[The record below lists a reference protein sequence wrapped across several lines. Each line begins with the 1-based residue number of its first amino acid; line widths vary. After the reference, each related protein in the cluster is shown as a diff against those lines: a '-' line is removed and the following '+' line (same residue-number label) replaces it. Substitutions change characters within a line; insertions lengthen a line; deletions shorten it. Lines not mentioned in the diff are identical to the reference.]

1 MISEKYKDCL
11 TYIDGYWK
19 NIIRDPKDP
28 NIKTKKDFLPIPY
41 PYIIPNDKKFSYIFY
56 WDTFFMFRGLL
67 GTDKEYLMKN
77 MVENFIYLFKKY
89 GVIPNFNGHASTG
102 RSQPPFLTSMIFDVY
117 NSSKNKTWLAKKIEF
132 AQLEYNHVWEDEE
145 NVYNHRVEGFEPLAK
160 YGDRDVGYAYA
171 SELESGWDFTSR
183 FYNRCNE
190 FLPVDLNS
198 LLFRYEK
205 DFARTEKILKNEKQ
219 SIFWE
224 KRAKIRKKAIDTY
237 FWDDEEGFF
246 FDYDFV
252 NGRRSRFYSLAG
264 FAPLWA
270 EVADAEQAERCVKK
284 LSEFETKYGLV
295 VTAASSLAPNI
306 MINEIPDTYRS
317 VVNAILQPKQWDY
330 PNIWPPTEYL
340 AVIGLL
346 KYGYVLEAKRVMQRS
361 LRGQA
366 KVFRKYKTFFEKID
380 GSRGDIAANY
390 HYINQS
396 GFGWTNAVFYRYVQ
410 ILDKMEKDGEDSIYG
425 FPMPDKPPFTLSILH

>member
-1 MISEKYKDCL
+1 
-11 TYIDGYWK
+11 
-19 NIIRDPKDP
+19 
-28 NIKTKKDFLPIPY
+28 
-41 PYIIPNDKKFSYIFY
+41 
-56 WDTFFMFRGLL
+56 
-67 GTDKEYLMKN
+67 
-77 MVENFIYLFKKY
+77 
-89 GVIPNFNGHASTG
+89 
-102 RSQPPFLTSMIFDVY
+102 
-117 NSSKNKTWLAKKIEF
+117 
-132 AQLEYNHVWEDEE
+132 
-145 NVYNHRVEGFEPLAK
+145 
-160 YGDRDVGYAYA
+160 
-171 SELESGWDFTSR
+171 
-183 FYNRCNE
+183 
-190 FLPVDLNS
+190 
-198 LLFRYEK
+198 
-205 DFARTEKILKNEKQ
+205 
-219 SIFWE
+219 
-224 KRAKIRKKAIDTY
+224 
-237 FWDDEEGFF
+237 
-246 FDYDFV
+246 
-252 NGRRSRFYSLAG
+252 
-264 FAPLWA
+264 
-270 EVADAEQAERCVKK
+270 
-284 LSEFETKYGLV
+284 
-295 VTAASSLAPNI
+295 